1 MVASLRLSLL
11 LFLGCASPFLAAE
24 EPMVGAADLGPL
36 AGEAIQHS
44 QRPSVTPTQASGSLA
59 SPLTPVCH
67 AADDRLPATFAIS
80 AGLQE
85 TLVLSGTITRVAV
98 GDPATADITLID
110 PRTLLLQGRK
120 AGETSL
126 MVWTPC
132 ASLPQRMLVKVA
144 AAPLVVP
151 PTQPTA
157 AQALMKL
164 PAEAAAALPSQI
176 QADIRFVELSRS
188 RLLDLGTR
196 LQGNRGTGLFS
207 SPTAGAN
214 TTVTPGLMS
223 GVGFPLDAGAFNIV
237 WGGGSSRFLSAINL
251 LEQNGYA
258 YTLSQPSL
266 VAMSGQ
272 SAYFLA
278 GGEVPIPVPQGG
290 LGAVGIEYKE
300 FGVRLTLTP
309 TVVSKDQ
316 ILLKVAPEVSD
327 LDFTNAVTI
336 QGSTIPALRIRRTD
350 TTISLAD
357 GESFIISGLVGRST
371 VSNVGKLPGL
381 GDLPVLG
388 AFFRSTRF
396 QTDDRE
402 LLMIVTPRLVKPLKA
417 GSTLSPL
424 PGDAARRLEP
434 SAGELFWQGAPTPYR
449 ATTPI
454 GYSR

>member
-1 MVASLRLSLL
+1 MMPMYIRLPLSM
-11 LFLGCASPFLAAE
+11 AMLAGSAFSHAE
-24 EPMVGAADLGPL
+24 LPRVDAADLEPVVAQALQASVPAASAAPAVAKSLPDPL
-36 AGEAIQHS
+36 A
-44 QRPSVTPTQASGSLA
+44 
-59 SPLTPVCH
+59 PVC
-67 AADDRLPATFAIS
+67 DRPDAGLPATYNIA

-85 TLVLSGTITRVAV
+85 ALKLPGTITRVAI
-98 GDPATADITLID
+98 GDPTTADIGIID
-110 PRTLLLQGRK
+110 PHTLLLQGKK

-132 ASLPQRMLVKVA
+132 SPQPLRTLVKVPAPA
-144 AAPLVVP
+144 AV
-151 PTQPTA
+151 PTA

-164 PAEAAAALPSQI
+164 PPEAVAALPSQI

-188 RLLDLGTR
+188 RLVDLGVR
-196 LQGNRGTGLFS
+196 LQGNRGTGLFTS
-207 SPTAGAN
+207 ATGGN
-214 TTVTPGLMS
+214 NNTVTPGLMS

-251 LEQNGYA
+251 LEQTGYA

-371 VSNVGKLPGL
+371 VNNVGKMPGL
-381 GDLPVLG
+381 GDLPILG

-417 GSTLSPL
+417 GTTLSPL
-424 PGDAARRLEP
+424 PGDALRRYEP
-434 SAGELFWQGAPTPYR
+434 GAGELFWDGSARPYR
-449 ATTPI
+449 PATPI
-454 GYSR
+454 GFSR